1 MRDECEACFS
11 LLSSSDP
18 RTSWA
23 SYRRLSATDSVLGVE
38 QLGFERLA
46 LDVVTVALL
55 TALLERHRELEDARA
70 LDLEHVEAHAVVVD
84 RVTRLRLAPEQA
96 EDEAR
101 HGVVILVGHH
111 RL

>member
-1 MRDECEACFS
+1 MQDECEACFS

-18 RTSWA
+18 RTSLAW
-23 SYRRLSATDSVLGVE
+23 YRRLSATDSVLGVE

-55 TALLERHRELEDARA
+55 TALFERHRDLEDARS

-84 RVTRLRLAPEQA
+84 RVTCFRLASEQP
-96 EDEAR
+96 EDEAG
-101 HGVVILVGHH
+101 HGV
-111 RL
+111 